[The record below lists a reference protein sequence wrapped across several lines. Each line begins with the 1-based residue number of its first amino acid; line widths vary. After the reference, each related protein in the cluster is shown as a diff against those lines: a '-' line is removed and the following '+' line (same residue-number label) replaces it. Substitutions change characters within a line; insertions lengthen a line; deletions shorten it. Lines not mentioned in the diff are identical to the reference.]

1 MDKKE
6 IEQIITQ
13 NFKEKTILV
22 VGDIMIDKYVIG
34 KVSRISP
41 EAPVPVLNHIESNF
55 VAGGAANV
63 AYNLSELGCNVILV
77 GVAAEDEE
85 GIWLKDHLA
94 KKRINVEGV
103 IAEKARPTTVKTR
116 YATKGQQLLRVD
128 IEKNMD
134 LLHETKTS
142 MKSYIEKK
150 IQMVDGIILSDY
162 RKGVLEDSSFVERII
177 RLAKLRDIPVAVDS
191 KSRNISVFKD
201 ADFVKP
207 NNLELENAV
216 GIHISDEETL
226 DIAGERYLKES
237 EACALVVTRGANGIS
252 LFRKN
257 EKRLDFP
264 AKCVQVYDVTGA
276 GDTVISTILLCMICG
291 IDICQ
296 AVKLANIAAGVVI
309 AKVGTAAVSCNELV
323 EAINEY

>member
-1 MDKKE
+1 M
-6 IEQIITQ
+6 
-13 NFKEKTILV
+13 
-22 VGDIMIDKYVIG
+22 
-34 KVSRISP
+34 
-41 EAPVPVLNHIESNF
+41 
-55 VAGGAANV
+55 
-63 AYNLSELGCNVILV
+63 
-77 GVAAEDEE
+77 
-85 GIWLKDHLA
+85 
-94 KKRINVEGV
+94 
-103 IAEKARPTTVKTR
+103 
-116 YATKGQQLLRVD
+116 D

-134 LLHETKTS
+134 LLHETKTF